1 MPEKKQAP
9 KKRSKAAKPKETRA
23 PARKAPRSQ
32 ADASEP
38 GGARQAIPS
47 HDGLDGKIYTTS
59 LWKHLPNYECLWC
72 AFSTV
77 DHETALSHF
86 KEEHQTRPP
95 EARVINTGLVDK
107 DGEPIK
113 RVEPAEED

>member
-9 KKRSKAAKPKETRA
+9 KKRSKAAKPKATQA
-23 PARKAPRSQ
+23 PAPKPAPKEAVASKP
-32 ADASEP
+32 ADPLE
-38 GGARQAIPS
+38 GRV
-47 HDGLDGKIYTTS
+47 YTTG

-86 KEEHQTRPP
+86 KAEHETRPK
-95 EARVINTGLVDK
+95 EARVINTGLVDEG
-107 DGEPIK
+107 GEPIK